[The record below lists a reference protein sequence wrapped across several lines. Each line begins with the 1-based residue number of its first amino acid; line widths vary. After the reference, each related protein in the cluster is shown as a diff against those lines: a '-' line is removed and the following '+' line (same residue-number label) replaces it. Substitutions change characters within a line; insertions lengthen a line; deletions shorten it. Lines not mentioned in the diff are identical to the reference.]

1 MYTLV
6 KKILFKYD
14 PEDVH
19 YKVLKWLHQAYNW
32 GLGKKFL
39 QSNYSY
45 QHPSLVTKV
54 FGLEFQNPV
63 GLAAGFDKDATHIEE
78 LSCLGFGFI
87 EIGTV
92 TPKGQDGNEKP
103 RLFRLPM
110 DGAIVNRM
118 GFNNQG
124 VDAAVARLKE
134 RKSKVIIGGNIGKN
148 KNTPNEDAVNDYI
161 YCYNALVDVVDYFVV
176 NISSPNTPNLRELQE
191 KEPLHNLLLQ
201 LQNINLQRPNPK
213 PILLKIAPDL
223 TWSQIDDVIEIVQKV
238 NLAGIVAT
246 NTTISRDGLKSEA
259 ALVTEMGM
267 GGISGKPVQKRSTEI
282 IKYISDKTNKQ
293 LPIIA
298 VGGIFNAADAKEKL
312 AAGAS
317 LVQVYTGFI
326 YSGPAIVKNICKGLS
341 KA

>member
-6 KKILFKYD
+6 KKLLFKYD

-19 YKVLKWLHQAYNW
+19 YKVLKWLHKAYNW

-39 QSNYSY
+39 VSNYSY
-45 QHPSLVTKV
+45 QHPSLVTNV

-103 RLFRLPM
+103 RLFRLPL

-148 KNTPNEDAVNDYI
+148 KNTPNVEAVNDYI
-161 YCYNALVDVVDYFVV
+161 YCYNALFDVVDYFVV

-191 KEPLHNLLLQ
+191 KEPLHKLLLQ
-201 LQNINLQRPNPK
+201 LQNINLQRPKPK

-223 TWSQIDDVIEIVQKV
+223 TWTQIDDVIEIVQKV
-238 NLAGIVAT
+238 ELAGIVAT
-246 NTTISRDGLKSEA
+246 NTTISRAGLKSDD
-259 ALVTEMGM
+259 ALVSEMGI
-267 GGISGKPVQKRSTEI
+267 GGISGKPVQQRSTEI
-282 IKYISDKTNKQ
+282 IKYISQKTNGK

-298 VGGIFNAADAKEKL
+298 VGGIFNAADAQEKL
-312 AAGAS
+312 KAGAS